1 MISISHDLELI
12 YARGEGEKGRGGK
25 GEEREKKKGGEKK
38 RVFFTLEAF
47 PPPVQSNCHTAMHFR
62 ERVGGK
68 EGKKGGKR
76 GKKGREEGKKK
87 RERKGEK
94 EKTSLKTPKF
104 FRGLRPRTPPS
115 AGGATGQLVVSHDKT
130 RFGAGF

>member
-1 MISISHDLELI
+1 MGAPRRRDFYISRSRADLR
-12 YARGEGEKGRGGK
+12 AGRRGKGKREGGES

-68 EGKKGGKR
+68 EGKKGGKGR
-76 GKKGREEGKKK
+76 KKGEKRERRVEKEEGK
-87 RERKGEK
+87 EGGKGK
-94 EKTSLKTPKF
+94 DLTKDP
-104 FRGLRPRTPPS
+104 
-115 AGGATGQLVVSHDKT
+115 
-130 RFGAGF
+130 